1 MSTASVTLSAV
12 AAPADVPG
20 LSLSVDVPSLSS
32 YLVISSDG
40 GVQVGNSTSGKAVA
54 VDIMLFIDGQ
64 TTPNQIVQRRVM
76 AVNNVIVPWVSN
88 WAFSVSL
95 TGLTPGTHTFRVA
108 AQFVVASSSTSVVV
122 AGASG
127 SPLRGTLTGIVIN
140 P

>member
-1 MSTASVTLSAV
+1 MI
-12 AAPADVPG
+12 AAPTDIPG
-20 LSLSVDVPSLSS
+20 LSLIVNVPSLSS

-40 GVQVGNSTSGKAVA
+40 GVQVGNATAGKAVA

-76 AVNNVIVPWVSN
+76 AVNNVIMPWVSN
-88 WAFSVSL
+88 WAFSASL
-95 TGLTPGTHTFRVA
+95 TGLTPGNHTFRVA

-127 SPLRGTLTGIVIN
+127 SPLRASLTGVVIN